1 VNAAW
6 LRPNGQIVGALLL
19 AAEVGGAG
27 RATEAASVNYAAF
40 LSSAAAC
47 ASNSAA

>member
-1 VNAAW
+1 MPLGCDRMVRLSGAAAR
-6 LRPNGQIVGALLL
+6 LS
-19 AAEVGGAG
+19 AEVGGAG